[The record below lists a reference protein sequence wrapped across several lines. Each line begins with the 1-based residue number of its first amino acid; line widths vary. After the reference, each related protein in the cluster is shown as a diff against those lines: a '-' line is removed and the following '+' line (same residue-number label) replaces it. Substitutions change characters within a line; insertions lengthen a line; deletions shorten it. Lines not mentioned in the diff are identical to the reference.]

1 MIRGRGF
8 NGVPWPYDMCKNCLG
23 WLFLVMVDHVPT
35 IAAISTTTSA
45 NVSFQMNPLKK
56 PIDIPREKLLRWTCF
71 VFIEFI
77 HTAYIY
83 IRMNVCNVYIYT
95 QLYMYIVIYIYMYM
109 YIYIYVYVHIFIP
122 IKQWKY
128 IWWFPGALKK
138 DFCGA
143 EVLWSTSRP

>member
-8 NGVPWPYDMCKNCLG
+8 KGVPWPYDMCKNCLG
-23 WLFLVMVDHVPT
+23 WLFVVMVDHVPT

-45 NVSFQMNPLKK
+45 NVYFQMNPLKK
-56 PIDIPREKLLRWTCF
+56 PIDIPREQLLRWTCF
-71 VFIEFI
+71 VFAEFI

-83 IRMNVCNVYIYT
+83 I
-95 QLYMYIVIYIYMYM
+95 YMYVM
-109 YIYIYVYVHIFIP
+109 YIHSYICTLSYIYVYLCIP
-122 IKQWKY
+122 IKQWKC